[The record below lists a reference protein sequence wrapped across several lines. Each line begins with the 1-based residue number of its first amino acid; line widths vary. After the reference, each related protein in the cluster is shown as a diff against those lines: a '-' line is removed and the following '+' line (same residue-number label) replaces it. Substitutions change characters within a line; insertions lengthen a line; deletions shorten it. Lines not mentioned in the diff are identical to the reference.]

1 MNNRRFFATLL
12 VGALLG
18 SSVLLVM
25 RGHDLD
31 LLYLEL
37 AKCKDQLQQVQEENT
52 NLTQNL
58 TKAQKDL
65 TRRLHKVVVEI
76 DTAPDEFVKL
86 SVQKK
91 VKELM
96 KPLMEKDISL
106 LEAQPRVITTMLDNH
121 TIELNNGMT
130 VKLNVEMVFIG
141 ETTTIFLRVEKESH
155 AMKPFDAP
163 ETP

>member
-37 AKCKDQLQQVQEENT
+37 AKCKDQMQQVQEENDT
-52 NLTQNL
+52 LTQNL

-65 TRRLHKVVVEI
+65 TRRLHKVVVEVN
-76 DTAPDEFVKL
+76 TAPDEFVKL

-106 LEAQPRVITTMLDNH
+106 LESQPRVITTMLDNH
-121 TIELNNGMT
+121 TVELNNGTT
-130 VKLNVEMVFIG
+130 VKLNVDLVFIG
-141 ETTTIFLRVEKESH
+141 ETTTIFLNVEKESH
-155 AMKPFDAP
+155 ALKPFGTE

>member
-37 AKCKDQLQQVQEENT
+37 ARTKDKLQQVQEENDT
-52 NLTQNL
+52 LTQNL

-65 TRRLHKVVVEI
+65 KRRLHKVVVEV
-76 DTAPDEFVKL
+76 DSAPDEFVKL

-91 VKELM
+91 VKLLM
-96 KPLMEKDISL
+96 QPLMEKDLSL
-106 LEAQPRVITTMLDNH
+106 LEEQPRVILSMLDNH
-121 TIELNNGMT
+121 SVELNNGST
-130 VKLNVEMVFIG
+130 VKLDVKSVFIG
-141 ETTTIFLRVEKESH
+141 ETTTIFLDVEKESH
-155 AMKPFDAP
+155 TLNPVGNT